1 MATKL
6 TQRLTLIAL
15 LPAVALGMVVGFA
28 GYLVT
33 IFTRPETALR
43 VAVAA
48 DECANAAFKGDSG
61 ETISSRAAKAQ
72 RRGERWG
79 CVLCRVLD
87 WVNPGHC
94 ADSIIPDRGR
104 KV

>member
-1 MATKL
+1 MAAKL
-6 TQRLTLIAL
+6 KQRLTLIAL

-72 RRGERWG
+72 LRGERWG
-79 CVLCRVLD
+79 CVLCKVLD
-87 WVNPGHC
+87 LASSGHC
-94 ADSIIPDRGR
+94 ARSIISDRGR
-104 KV
+104 KA

>member
-6 TQRLTLIAL
+6 TQRLVLIAL
-15 LPAVALGMVVGFA
+15 LPVVVLGLAVGAV

-33 IFTRPETALR
+33 IITRPETAFR

-72 RRGERWG
+72 LRGERWG
-79 CVLCRVLD
+79 CVLCKVLD
-87 WVNPGHC
+87 WVSQGHC
-94 ADSIIPDRGR
+94 AQSIIPDRGR